1 MARKSVFS
9 PEQRSQIV
17 FLFGEHKSVKR
28 VHWEFAKMYGLE
40 HHPRSLPKVK
50 AFKRVIDMFS
60 STGSV
65 LPDTRK
71 GETKE
76 KKVRSEDN
84 IERVRQEISRD
95 KTVSIRNI
103 SQALDLSYGTV
114 HKILRDDLNLYPYKS
129 HLTNHLEPR
138 HKRERREFCTWLLN
152 KSEAFPSSVHFPEL
166 DQNDF

>member
-1 MARKSVFS
+1 MAPKSVFS

-17 FLFGEHKSVKR
+17 VLFGKHKSVKC
-28 VHWEFAKMYGLE
+28 VQWEFAKMYGLDN
-40 HHPRSLPKVK
+40 HLRSLQKVN
-50 AFKRVIDMFS
+50 AFKGVIDIFS

-71 GETKE
+71 GEKKE
-76 KKVRSEDN
+76 KKIRFEDN

-138 HKRERREFCTWLLN
+138 HKRERREFCTRLLK

>member
-17 FLFGEHKSVKR
+17 FLFGKHKSVKR

-84 IERVRQEISRD
+84 IERVHEEISRD
-95 KTVSIRNI
+95 KTVSIRNT
-103 SQALDLSYGTV
+103 SPAL
-114 HKILRDDLNLYPYKS
+114 
-129 HLTNHLEPR
+129 
-138 HKRERREFCTWLLN
+138 
-152 KSEAFPSSVHFPEL
+152 L
-166 DQNDF
+166 DTQDH

>member
-1 MARKSVFS
+1 
-9 PEQRSQIV
+9 
-17 FLFGEHKSVKR
+17 
-28 VHWEFAKMYGLE
+28 
-40 HHPRSLPKVK
+40 
-50 AFKRVIDMFS
+50 MFS

-71 GETKE
+71 GKTKE
-76 KKVRSEDN
+76 KKIRSEDN

-114 HKILRDDLNLYPYKS
+114 HKILRDELNLYPYKS

-152 KSEAFPSSVHFPEL
+152 KSEDFPTTVIWTDEKMFEERTRPNKQNERYWAVEDPEIT
-166 DQNDF
+166 DECRVVGG